1 MLKKDLILRQLEEFG
16 KVMAVILSFKKVKD
30 WDNFEKEIREAALKF
45 TTFEIDNVE
54 SLTETNFEKE
64 ILKHP
69 NLKPEQLKILAE
81 LLFERLNFYAEKN
94 EEDNYNSLKIK
105 CIALYTHLQN
115 DLTENEFD
123 MNVHYKLQI
132 LKK

>member
-54 SLTETNFEKE
+54 SLT
-64 ILKHP
+64 
-69 NLKPEQLKILAE
+69 
-81 LLFERLNFYAEKN
+81 
-94 EEDNYNSLKIK
+94 
-105 CIALYTHLQN
+105 
-115 DLTENEFD
+115 
-123 MNVHYKLQI
+123 
-132 LKK
+132 